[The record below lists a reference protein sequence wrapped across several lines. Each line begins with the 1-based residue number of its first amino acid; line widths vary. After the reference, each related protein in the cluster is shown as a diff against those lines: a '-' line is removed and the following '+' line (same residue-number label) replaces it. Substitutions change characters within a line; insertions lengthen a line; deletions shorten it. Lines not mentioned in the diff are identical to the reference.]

1 MKPTALIVVFAALA
15 LPAGA
20 IAQTAPLPPPPSPWG
35 GPSVAPVAVAAPS
48 DTATARLRRLDSVL
62 TWHADNERSRRL
74 AVTITGAV
82 VGAVGLGLGLGLA
95 SRDSS
100 SDQVAGVFAGSIGIG
115 CLLGVGIG
123 ALLPH
128 VWDRVLEPLRE
139 GQQRRERP
147 EAIVARTE
155 SLWREVADRNRRARR
170 VASVTLTVVGGAT
183 LLAGSVFLLATPRR
197 RSEVSTYRASGITLL
212 GTGALTGVLGASL
225 LFTADPLEQSW
236 EVYER
241 ASGPITFGVAPL
253 QDGAVA
259 ALGGTF

>member
-1 MKPTALIVVFAALA
+1 MKHTALLVVFATLA
-15 LPAGA
+15 HTVSASAQPA
-20 IAQTAPLPPPPSPWG
+20 PPPSPWG
-35 GPSVAPVAVAAPS
+35 GPLVAPPPAAASS
-48 DTATARLRRLDSVL
+48 DTAAARLRRLDAVL

-74 AVTITGAV
+74 AVTVTGAV
-82 VGAVGLGLGLGLA
+82 VGAVSLGVGLGLS

-100 SDQVAGVFAGSIGIG
+100 DDQVTGVFAASLGIG
-115 CLLGVGIG
+115 FLLGVGIG
-123 ALLPH
+123 ALLPR
-128 VWDRVLEPLRE
+128 VWDRVLDPLRE
-139 GQQRRERP
+139 AQQRRERA
-147 EAIVARTE
+147 EVIVARTE
-155 SLWREVADRNRRARR
+155 SLWREVAERNRRARR
-170 VASVTLTVVGGAT
+170 VASVTLTAIGGAS

-197 RSEVSTYRASGITLL
+197 RSEVSTYRASGVMLL
-212 GTGALTGVLGASL
+212 GTGAITGVLGASL

>member
-1 MKPTALIVVFAALA
+1 MKPTALIVAVAALA
-15 LPAGA
+15 LPVRAV
-20 IAQTAPLPPPPSPWG
+20 AQPALPPPPPSPWG
-35 GPSVAPVAVAAPS
+35 GPSVAPASVAAPS
-48 DTATARLRRLDSVL
+48 DTAAARLRRLDAVL

-82 VGAVGLGLGLGLA
+82 VGTVSLGLGLGLA

-100 SDQVAGVFAGSIGIG
+100 SDQVAGVFAGSLGIG

-123 ALLPH
+123 ALLPR

-139 GQQRRERP
+139 AQERRERP
-147 EAIVARTE
+147 EVIVARAE
-155 SLWREVADRNRRARR
+155 SLWREQAERSRNARR
-170 VASVTLTVVGGAT
+170 VAAMSLTIIGGAS
-183 LLAGSVFLLATPRR
+183 LIAGSVFLLATPRR
-197 RSEVSTYRASGITLL
+197 RSEVSTYRASGVTLL

-241 ASGPITFGVAPL
+241 ASGPITFGVAPT

-259 ALGGTF
+259 AVGGVF